1 MFAFAMEKRLEVR
14 VTQYLVAVFVILE
27 NMKHIW
33 YNEAKSKKHKLPPY
47 GRRWKEN
54 VYGVE

>member
-1 MFAFAMEKRLEVR
+1 MEKRLEVR
-14 VTQYLVAVFVILE
+14 ETQYLVAVFGILE

-33 YNEAKSKKHKLPPY
+33 YNEEKSKKRKLPPY